1 MSTRPKGSMASAALY
16 FCGTA
21 ILAVAIL
28 LIPFV
33 YKPASPPCEC
43 PNGEGLAP
51 TVLASEVES
60 QSEPGEL
67 GTESQG
73 QAEEEAPLSASSE
86 KAGPTEGVEGSEG
99 EPSQEEKEASAASS
113 WRFELGQETKLSE
126 EQSVQARQIGEMLKA
141 QPKVRAAVIGLF
153 PPPMSSARAKN
164 AARMVRDEVSRAGIS
179 SKRLTTDV
187 APFAEGAGLVVVV
200 ELEAPR

>member
-1 MSTRPKGSMASAALY
+1 MASAALY

-43 PNGEGLAP
+43 PNVESPASP
-51 TVLASEVES
+51 SSTSEVDS
-60 QSEPGEL
+60 RSEQEEL
-67 GTESQG
+67 GTLSQVQG
-73 QAEEEAPLSASSE
+73 ADDARLSPSSEALSATEGEQDSE
-86 KAGPTEGVEGSEG
+86 KEPPT
-99 EPSQEEKEASAASS
+99 EEKEAGAASAASS

-126 EQSVQARQIGEMLKA
+126 EHRAQARQIGEMLKT

-153 PPPMSSARAKN
+153 PPQMSGARAKN